1 VLFKAQRV
9 SVPNRAMCDP
19 TSTYDAGMTMTKIA
33 ITLPE
38 EELVKVHRAIRA
50 GRADSVSGY
59 IARVLAENA
68 RQESLRDL
76 VRDLITEYGEP
87 TQQEKKWAKRAL
99 PSRRRG

>member
-1 VLFKAQRV
+1 
-9 SVPNRAMCDP
+9 
-19 TSTYDAGMTMTKIA
+19 MTTTKIA

-38 EELVKVHRAIRA
+38 EELAKVHRAIRA

-76 VRDLITEYGEP
+76 VRDLIAEHGEP
-87 TQQEKKWAKRAL
+87 TPQEKKWAERVL
-99 PSRRRG
+99 PPRRRG